1 MSKLVARQSNAGSPW
16 SGNSSIYFDI
26 EDNINGHDNQSQIR
40 TDSWNPELRR
50 RLYIDALFGARSRLF
65 FSVTFE
71 WTFVITNSALEVIST
86 VLDQLSS
93 VNNSGYAIVG
103 MSISFAAM
111 LICIVELIYK
121 GKKENV
127 TWRWKESL
135 PWFYHPL
142 PSELPFGTFKDI
154 IGFVCALCQCIVT
167 TINYLI
173 VNRAIKISVWPIIF
187 AFGLLCS
194 KFIENPDQ
202 KATA

>member
-1 MSKLVARQSNAGSPW
+1 M
-16 SGNSSIYFDI
+16 
-26 EDNINGHDNQSQIR
+26 
-40 TDSWNPELRR
+40 
-50 RLYIDALFGARSRLF
+50 
-65 FSVTFE
+65 
-71 WTFVITNSALEVIST
+71 
-86 VLDQLSS
+86 
-93 VNNSGYAIVG
+93 G

-121 GKKENV
+121 GKKEKV

-167 TINYLI
+167 TINYLN
-173 VNRAIKISVWPIIF
+173 VNRPVKISVWPIIF

-194 KFIENPDQ
+194 KLLENTEQ
-202 KATA
+202 RATV